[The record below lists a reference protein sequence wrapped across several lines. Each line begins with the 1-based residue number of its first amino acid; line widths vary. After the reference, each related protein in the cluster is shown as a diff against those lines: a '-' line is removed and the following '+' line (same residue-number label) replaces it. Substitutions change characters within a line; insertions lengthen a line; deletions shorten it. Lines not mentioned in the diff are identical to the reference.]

1 METFLRSEEQRVD
14 ALGVIVW
21 SLVPWAAARE
31 VEAFAEAVCPVAPVG
46 FAEQVE
52 SDQIE
57 QLGQAG
63 AVGERADA
71 VADPAVDLTQNLL
84 DGAGRVDA
92 VRVAGRDL
100 RLGHAAVCFHPPDG
114 ERERSV
120 LAARVFIAD
129 CLLERCPCPL
139 VVERVWEGP
148 GDRVPLV
155 GEDRVREVLTQLSL
169 EVPFALAVLDVGISE
184 DAPDR
189 QPERVVGV
197 ADDHPRRA
205 VQGPEECLPG
215 GLILV

>member
-1 METFLRSEEQRVD
+1 M
-14 ALGVIVW
+14 
-21 SLVPWAAARE
+21 
-31 VEAFAEAVCPVAPVG
+31 
-46 FAEQVE
+46 
-52 SDQIE
+52 
-57 QLGQAG
+57 
-63 AVGERADA
+63 
-71 VADPAVDLTQNLL
+71 
-84 DGAGRVDA
+84 
-92 VRVAGRDL
+92 
-100 RLGHAAVCFHPPDG
+100 
-114 ERERSV
+114 